1 MNEQYKNWD
10 WNEGKYELLVEHE
23 NHDSHQNKVQEVKL
37 TVFEFF
43 WFLRDLTPSVLT
55 QQDVFEVVDT
65 YQCNEESRNDT
76 NQSSEMKKH
85 SSWDDLNIFVTDQNL
100 QEESR

>member
-1 MNEQYKNWD
+1 MNEQYNNWD

-23 NHDSHQNKVQEVKL
+23 NNDSHQNEVQEVKL
-37 TVFEFF
+37 TVFEFV
-43 WFLRDLTPSVLT
+43 WFPTDLPPSVLT

-65 YQCNEESRNDT
+65 NQYDEESRQSTDE
-76 NQSSEMKKH
+76 SSEMKKH